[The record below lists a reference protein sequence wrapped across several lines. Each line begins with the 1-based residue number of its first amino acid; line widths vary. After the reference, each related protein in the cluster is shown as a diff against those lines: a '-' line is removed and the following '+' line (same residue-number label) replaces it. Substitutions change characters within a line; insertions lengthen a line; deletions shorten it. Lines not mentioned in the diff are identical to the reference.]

1 MMNRLSV
8 ILLIISL
15 SVFTD
20 ERCVYASELDAGVD
34 QGAGFEIDMDALGD
48 GTAIDIDLNDL
59 NIEITE
65 DESKTESEADT
76 DTITENG
83 QDKDKVAGDDLRKQ
97 LEEEMSEA
105 GEDVDR
111 QVAEQ
116 ERLHKQ
122 RVRSLIWKIVIGILI
137 ITIFAVGIMSSLKS
151 GKEDRT
157 ARAQIKDKENK
168 DGESK
173 KKKRLSNIEIL
184 NLDDDDSLNIR

>member
-20 ERCVYASELDAGVD
+20 ERYVYASELDAGVN

-59 NIEITE
+59 NIEIPE
-65 DESKTESEADT
+65 DESKAESEDDT

-83 QDKDKVAGDDLRKQ
+83 QDKDKVAGDDLQKR

-111 QVAEQ
+111 QAAEQ

-122 RVRSLIWKIVIGILI
+122 HIRSIIWKVAIGILI
-137 ITIFAVGIMSSLKS
+137 VAIFAVGIVSSLKNE
-151 GKEDRT
+151 KESRG
-157 ARAQIKDKENK
+157 AEAQVKDKQNK
-168 DGESK
+168 NREGK
-173 KKKRLSNIEIL
+173 RKKRLPDIDIL